1 MRSTARRNVDRPLG
15 SENGLRLG
23 PETPHLRALAQ
34 FSLANIP
41 VVPPKAR
48 YLQKRGVLSLR
59 QRAFAGESSRIELSM
74 AIPSSPAIERRRLL
88 GLRPRLPWRGR
99 VWEAQDAFARMDQQ
113 QSRCRYC
120 SSNEEDRHRAGY
132 AASNDGRYRYAHMIN
147 SRGYRLARLQA
158 GQAPASA
165 FPGLWPAAGG
175 EARLVSFRGS
185 TAGADGSSPC
195 L

>member
-1 MRSTARRNVDRPLG
+1 MHSTARRNVDRPLG

-88 GLRPRLPWRGR
+88 GLTGLFPSKHHTNFEMAPTPPGKCGNRK
-99 VWEAQDAFARMDQQ
+99 E
-113 QSRCRYC
+113 
-120 SSNEEDRHRAGY
+120 SNFQP
-132 AASNDGRYRYAHMIN
+132 S
-147 SRGYRLARLQA
+147 
-158 GQAPASA
+158 
-165 FPGLWPAAGG
+165 
-175 EARLVSFRGS
+175 
-185 TAGADGSSPC
+185 
-195 L
+195 